1 MNSPRYPHAGPSH
14 RRATRRLIR
23 PAVLLLALVLPQVAA
38 GQVVIGRVIDED
50 TRAPV
55 PQVLVAALDT
65 AGAVQVSMLSD
76 SAGAFQL
83 GLAAGTYALRLERL
97 GYETLTTDTVR
108 LRRSETVTVEV
119 RLGARAIPL
128 EPLVVLG
135 RSRPAIGSEAFY
147 RRMDAYRKVG
157 IGRFMTRGQIDSS
170 GASTVHM
177 LLARDPA
184 VRILQ
189 YRLHEVVAFQARGT
203 TCLPALYID
212 GVRVANNAETDI
224 SAWLHPDIIEGVEI
238 YPDPAFAPPELR
250 IEGCGALALWTR
262 TGRGNPFTLKRILF
276 AAGFLG
282 AMLLF
287 VLD

>member
-1 MNSPRYPHAGPSH
+1 MITVRRWRRPGWRIAG
-14 RRATRRLIR
+14 
-23 PAVLLLALVLPQVAA
+23 LVLAGLLVPQCGVA
-38 GQVVIGRVIDED
+38 QVVIGRVLDEA

-55 PQVLVAALDT
+55 PEVLVAALDT
-65 AGAVQVSMLSD
+65 AGAVQVAMLSD
-76 SAGAFQL
+76 SAGVFQL
-83 GLAAGTYALRLERL
+83 ELAAGTYALRLERL
-97 GYETLTTDTVR
+97 GYTTLTTETMR

-119 RLGARAIPL
+119 RLGARAIAL

-135 RSRPAIGSEAFY
+135 RSRPAVGSEAFY

-157 IGRFMTRGQIDSS
+157 IGRFMTRAQIDSS

-184 VRILQ
+184 IRLMR
-189 YRLHEVVAFQARGT
+189 YRFHEVVAFQARGT

-224 SAWLHPDIIEGVEI
+224 SAWLHPDMLEGVEI
-238 YPDPAFAPPELR
+238 YPDPAFVPGELR
-250 IEGCGALALWTR
+250 IEGCGALALWSR
-262 TGRGNPFTLKRILF
+262 SGRGNPFTLKRVLI

>member
-1 MNSPRYPHAGPSH
+1 MLLVPQG
-14 RRATRRLIR
+14 
-23 PAVLLLALVLPQVAA
+23 VLA
-38 GQVVIGRVIDED
+38 QVVIGRVIDEA

-55 PQVLVAALDT
+55 PEVLVAALDT

-76 SAGAFQL
+76 STGAFQL
-83 GLAAGTYALRLERL
+83 ELAAGTYALRLERL
-97 GYETLTTDTVR
+97 GYATLTTDTMR

-119 RLGARAIPL
+119 RLGARAIAL

-147 RRMDAYRKVG
+147 RRMDAHRKVG
-157 IGRFMTRGQIDSS
+157 IGRFMTRAQIDAS

-184 VRILQ
+184 VHLLR
-189 YRLHEVVAFQARGT
+189 YRFHEVVAFRVRGT

-224 SAWLHPDIIEGVEI
+224 SAWLHPDMLEGVEI
-238 YPDPAFAPPELR
+238 YPDPAFVPGELR
-250 IEGCGALALWTR
+250 IEGCGALALWSR
-262 TGRGNPFTLKRILF
+262 SGRGNPFTLKRVLI

-287 VLD
+287 VID